1 MNTRQ
6 SSSPSL
12 YTVPGGVLS
21 LSGPALREFLGAV
34 LERDVPFRFAA
45 EGSSMYPFIKD
56 GDVIT
61 VESLPSSS
69 EGRQRGP
76 RLGDI
81 VAVCHPM
88 TGSLVVH
95 RAIGRRRG
103 KVLVR
108 GDNCTQPDGLVDLSA
123 VLGRVSR
130 VERGGHFVVLGGR
143 GPERLLVVGLARHN
157 ALIPLVAV
165 VRRAVRPAVLCLR
178 SLRQRGSA

>member
-1 MNTRQ
+1 
-6 SSSPSL
+6 
-12 YTVPGGVLS
+12 
-21 LSGPALREFLGAV
+21 
-34 LERDVPFRFAA
+34 
-45 EGSSMYPFIKD
+45 MYPFIKD

-61 VESLPSSS
+61 VETFPSPS

-81 VAVCHPM
+81 VAVCHPV
-88 TGSLVVH
+88 TGRLLVH

-103 KVLVR
+103 KVLAR
-108 GDNCTQPDGLVDLSA
+108 GDNCPQPDGLVDSSA

-130 VERGGHFVVLGGR
+130 VERGGHVVVLGR
-143 GPERLLVVGLARHN
+143 GPEKLLVVGLARHN

-178 SLRQRGSA
+178 SLWQRGSA